1 MISHDDLKLI
11 EDHDE
16 MLLDLICS
24 SIDLDNLI
32 KSIASQANQ
41 WDDSLIIV
49 EAQQPSYQP
58 NS

>member
-1 MISHDDLKLI
+1 MPLMISHDDLKLL

-32 KSIASQANQ
+32 NPLQAK
-41 WDDSLIIV
+41 
-49 EAQQPSYQP
+49 
-58 NS
+58 